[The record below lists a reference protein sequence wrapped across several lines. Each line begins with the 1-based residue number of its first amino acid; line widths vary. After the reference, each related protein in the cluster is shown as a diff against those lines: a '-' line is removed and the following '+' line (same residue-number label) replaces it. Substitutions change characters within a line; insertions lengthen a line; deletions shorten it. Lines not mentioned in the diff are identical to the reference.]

1 MMTAGRFEIPSKAAL
16 NKKGWLSAS
25 KWLLARRASQL
36 SILGLFLIGPWFG
49 IWIVTGNLNSSLT
62 LDVLPLT
69 DPYILLQ
76 TLFSGHIPETQAI
89 TGALIVVVFYFLVGG
104 RSYCAWV
111 CPVNMITDAAM
122 WLRNR
127 LKIKATIILSRQT
140 RYWILLMTLLSA
152 GISGALVWEFINPVS
167 MINRALIFGMG
178 FAWALIVMIFLFD
191 TFISR
196 RAWCGYLCPVGAF
209 YSLLGKFALIRV
221 NAVALEKCNDC
232 MDCYRVCPEHQVIT
246 PVLKRSARETSLIMD
261 VNCTNCGRCIDVC
274 STDVFRFD
282 HRFNDVEINS
292 KTSRESNNQTH
303 HREVLP

>member
-1 MMTAGRFEIPSKAAL
+1 MMTTGRLENPSRAAV
-16 NKKGWLSAS
+16 NKKGWLTAS

-36 SILGLFLIGPWFG
+36 SIIGLFLIGPWFG

-62 LDVLPLT
+62 LDILPLT
-69 DPYILLQ
+69 DPYVLLQ
-76 TLFSGHIPETQAI
+76 TLFTGHIPETQAI
-89 TGALIVVVFYFLVGG
+89 TGVLIVITFYLLVGG

-127 LKIKATIILSRQT
+127 LKIKSSIILSRQT
-140 RYWILLMTLLSA
+140 RYWILLMTLLAA
-152 GISGALVWEFINPVS
+152 GMSGALVWEFVNPVS
-167 MINRALIFGMG
+167 MISRALIFGMG

-191 TFISR
+191 TLISR

-221 NAVALEKCNDC
+221 NAVALEKCDDC

-292 KTSRESNNQTH
+292 RTSRESNNQTH